1 MKTTRQSGITV
12 LCLLLFAAIVVIVS
26 SVIIFQLVR
35 LCKRLDNGRVPRAT
49 NEVDDIYLPSTNGVR
64 SFAVALE
71 FHYEWLT
78 FPDGDLKAEPLA
90 RPRPIQLRIWIE
102 AGQLRLE
109 PLREEWQA
117 VPAASIIEL
126 DADGIPIDW
135 QPRNALEGTPITIEW
150 STNLVQW
157 TNVGTIYV
165 VTNALFQG
173 NDFGFYRARK

>member
-26 SVIIFQLVR
+26 SVIIYQLVK
-35 LCKRLDNGRVPRAT
+35 LCKRLDNGRVPRGT
-49 NEVDDIYLPSTNGVR
+49 NNVEDVILPSTNGVR

-78 FPDGDLKAEPLA
+78 FPDADVKEVVPGRPLV
-90 RPRPIQLRIWIE
+90 PLIGVFLSNDV
-102 AGQLRLE
+102 LRLE
-109 PLREEWQA
+109 AYRDNTYSAPFAYLIPL
-117 VPAASIIEL
+117 
-126 DADGIPIDW
+126 DTDGIPIDW
-135 QPRNALEGTPITIEW
+135 QPRSALEGTPITIEW
-150 STNLVQW
+150 STNLVTW

-173 NDFGFYRARK
+173 KDFGFYRARK